1 MKKQIEPRSFRQRVE
16 IQVFKLKLRAKLKK
30 EPIELLYATKEEIN
44 RELEIRNK
52 STIKGQ

>member
-1 MKKQIEPRSFRQRVE
+1 MKTIEPRSIRQRID
-16 IQVFKLKLRAKLKK
+16 IQIYKLKLRAKLKK

-52 STIKGQ
+52 QIKGK